1 MQWLHRNEYKMRYGR
16 IIKETKTTI
25 EIDKDNN
32 VYREIHDTIFQ
43 DGTTEQDVWEC
54 DLPIVGLWAKLKEGF
69 FFVEDYDEVT
79 GLYKA
84 VHEGKEESFRIEEVE
99 RVVQNV
105 QKNVIVE

>member
-1 MQWLHRNEYKMRYGR
+1 MGSER
-16 IIKETKTTI
+16 IIKENKTTI

-54 DLPIVGLWAKLKEGF
+54 NLPIVGLYAKTKDGLFFIKE
-69 FFVEDYDEVT
+69 YDEAT
-79 GLYKA
+79 GLYKG
-84 VHEGKEESFRIEEVE
+84 VYDGKEVSFRIEEIEYVA
-99 RVVQNV
+99 QHV